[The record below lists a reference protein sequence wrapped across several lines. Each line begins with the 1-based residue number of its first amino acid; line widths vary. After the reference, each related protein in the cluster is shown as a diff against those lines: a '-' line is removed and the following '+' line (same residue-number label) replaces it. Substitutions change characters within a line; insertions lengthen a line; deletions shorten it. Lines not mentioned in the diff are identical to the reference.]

1 MSKEP
6 GERRAWVA
14 LPADVDDSASAA
26 EPFSPS
32 DLARLVAELSE
43 AVRAHLD
50 SLGNPEGPGR

>member
-1 MSKEP
+1 MSPEQ
-6 GERRAWVA
+6 GEEQARAA
-14 LPADVDDSASAA
+14 LPTDVGVPASSAEVFSA
-26 EPFSPS
+26 S